1 MLIESVIFLDFLNC
15 VLEGERYIP
24 PEVIIFR
31 AGSGAGREGP
41 TGPCWARRGGGSSL

>member
-1 MLIESVIFLDFLNC
+1 VDGLDCGVLSIDAISCEVLVLIES
-15 VLEGERYIP
+15 

-41 TGPCWARRGGGSSL
+41 TGPC

>member
-1 MLIESVIFLDFLNC
+1 MLVLIESVNCNIFRIGAS
-15 VLEGERYIP
+15 EGEWNEGYIP

-41 TGPCWARRGGGSSL
+41 TGPC